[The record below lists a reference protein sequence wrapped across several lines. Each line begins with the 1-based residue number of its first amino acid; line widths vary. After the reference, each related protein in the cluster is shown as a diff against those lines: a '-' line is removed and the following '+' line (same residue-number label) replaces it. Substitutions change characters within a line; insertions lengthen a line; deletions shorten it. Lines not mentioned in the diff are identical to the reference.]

1 MVKNN
6 KRDNFAIAKPTD
18 KLWDKNLEPWV
29 TRRIQKAWRTCH
41 VVKQHFTHFLLG
53 FEDLSDSNSRPRM
66 LCSLTMVNVPVKKK

>member
-6 KRDNFAIAKPTD
+6 KRDNFTIAKPTD

-41 VVKQHFTHFLLG
+41 VGKQHFSLG
-53 FEDLSDSNSRPRM
+53 FEDLSDSNSWPRM
-66 LCSLTMVNVPVKKK
+66 PFSLTMVNVPVKKK